1 MNALEKAI
9 VAAANELIKEY
20 GWSLGETD
28 EYDEYGSDDQD
39 PLKSA
44 FGNVMLKHLTP
55 IFNSET
61 FKQARIAAL
70 RAELAEL
77 EK

>member
-9 VAAANELIKEY
+9 VAAGNELIKEY

-28 EYDEYGSDDQD
+28 EYDECGSDDQD

-44 FGNVMLKHLTP
+44 FGKVVLKHIAP
-55 IFNSET
+55 IFNAT

-70 RAELAEL
+70 KAELAEL